1 MERHQETA
9 ASDWRVAGELEFRRS
24 RFHWLTRPMSPFE
37 MMDDAVAFFREN
49 FALMAK
55 ASVLLYAPLLG
66 LFLLTLIPIA
76 LLNATVR
83 APQPLSPAD
92 LIQAGSTC
100 LAYPYF
106 FVAPALHAAIIALIA
121 QMRLQEAP
129 ITPRTVWERLKPRF
143 WHLIANQLLAFIA
156 LGGIN
161 LAIGIFFIILIVLL
175 FVGVGAGAA
184 GAGASVGLILGLSGA
199 LILGILWVVAV
210 AMATVWFAILP
221 PIVVLEPHTD
231 ALTAFNRAFQLVG
244 KNYRH
249 AVLSYL
255 AFIGFQTVVYF
266 AAYLLVAI
274 IIGIAAGLIE
284 MYSDLRAFY
293 LRWNATLTQLFNLLY
308 YTGFVLLMPMMYM
321 SSILLYYDL
330 RYRYE
335 GLDIEQVLMQEGAS
349 VS

>member
-1 MERHQETA
+1 MERHHETVA
-9 ASDWRVAGELEFRRS
+9 GDWRVAGELEFRRS

-55 ASVLLYAPLLG
+55 ASILLYAPLLG
-66 LFLLTLIPIA
+66 LFLLALIPIV
-76 LLNATVR
+76 LLNATAR
-83 APQPLSPAD
+83 TPQPFAPAD
-92 LIQAGSTC
+92 IIQVGSVC

-106 FVAPALHAAIIALIA
+106 FVAPALHAAIVALIS
-121 QMRLQEAP
+121 QMRLQDAP

-156 LGGIN
+156 LGAIN
-161 LAIGIFFIILIVLL
+161 LAIGIFFAILIVLL
-175 FVGVGAGAA
+175 FVGAGVGAA
-184 GAGASVGLILGLSGA
+184 GTGVSTGLILGLSGA
-199 LILGILWVVAV
+199 LVLSILWVVAV
-210 AMATVWFAILP
+210 AMVTVWFAILP
-221 PIVVLEPHTD
+221 PIVVLEPNTD

-249 AVLSYL
+249 AVLTYL

-266 AAYLLVAI
+266 AAYILVAI
-274 IIGIAAGLIE
+274 IIGVAAGLIA
-284 MYSDLRAFY
+284 MYSDLEAFF
-293 LRWNATLTQLFNLLY
+293 LRWNATLSQMFNILY
-308 YTGFVLLMPMMYM
+308 YTGFVLLMPMMYL

-335 GLDIEQVLMQEGAS
+335 GLDIEQSLAQEGLS
-349 VS
+349 LS

>member
-9 ASDWRVAGELEFRRS
+9 AGDWRVAGELEFRRS

-76 LLNATVR
+76 LLNATAR

-156 LGGIN
+156 LGG
-161 LAIGIFFIILIVLL
+161 
-175 FVGVGAGAA
+175 
-184 GAGASVGLILGLSGA
+184 ASVGLILGLSGA

-231 ALTAFNRAFQLVG
+231 ALTAFNHAFQLVG

-266 AAYLLVAI
+266 AAYLLVVI

-284 MYSDLRAFY
+284 MYSDLEAFF

>member
-1 MERHQETA
+1 MDWRQKTA
-9 ASDWRVAGELEFRRS
+9 TGDWRVVGEMEFRRS

-55 ASVLLYAPLLG
+55 ASILLYAPLLG
-66 LFLLTLIPIA
+66 LLLLTLIPIV
-76 LLNATVR
+76 LLNAAART
-83 APQPLSPAD
+83 PQPFAPAD
-92 LIQAGSTC
+92 MIQLGTVC

-121 QMRLQEAP
+121 QMRLQDAP
-129 ITPRTVWERLKPRF
+129 ITPRAVWERLKPRF

-156 LGGIN
+156 LAGIN
-161 LAIGIFFIILIVLL
+161 LAIGIFFAILIVLL
-175 FVGVGAGAA
+175 FVGAGVGAA
-184 GAGASVGLILGLSGA
+184 GTGGSVGLILGLSGA

-221 PIVVLEPHTD
+221 PIVVLEPNTD

-266 AAYLLVAI
+266 AAYLLVI
-274 IIGIAAGLIE
+274 IIVGIAAALVA
-284 MYSDLRAFY
+284 MYSDLESFL
-293 LRWNATLTQLFNLLY
+293 LRWNATLNQLFNLLY

-335 GLDIEQVLMQEGAS
+335 GLDIEQTLAQEG
-349 VS
+349 VSPA